1 MRVVLVFTVERERG
15 NDSSQVNKAS
25 VHTSMKAM
33 EVIMGARPT
42 KRRAEVLPADLEVEL
57 HRVVLVLQPGHG
69 EPQAG
74 PELQTHNTPGVK
86 NTKTIPLVL

>member
-15 NDSSQVNKAS
+15 NDSSQVNNAS
-25 VHTSMKAM
+25 VDTAM
-33 EVIMGARPT
+33 ETMEVMGVRPI

-74 PELQTHNTPGVK
+74 PELHTHNTPGVK
-86 NTKTIPLVL
+86 NIKTIPLVL